1 MRFRFSIP
9 SCINISTHTDL
20 LFSQS
25 FIDFYRFFSDRLAFS
40 GVRPV
45 PFPIKRSKILSNRG
59 GEFAL
64 VRIPEG
70 RYDPKKLKRGLK
82 AL

>member
-9 SCINISTHTDL
+9 SCINISTRTDL

-25 FIDFYRFFSDRLAFS
+25 FIDFYRFFLDRLAFS

-45 PFPIKRSKILSNRG
+45 PSPIKRSKILPSRG

-64 VRIPEG
+64 VRIPKG

-82 AL
+82 VL

>member
-1 MRFRFSIP
+1 V
-9 SCINISTHTDL
+9 N
-20 LFSQS
+20 
-25 FIDFYRFFSDRLAFS
+25 
-40 GVRPV
+40 G
-45 PFPIKRSKILSNRG
+45 G

-64 VRIPEG
+64 VRILEG